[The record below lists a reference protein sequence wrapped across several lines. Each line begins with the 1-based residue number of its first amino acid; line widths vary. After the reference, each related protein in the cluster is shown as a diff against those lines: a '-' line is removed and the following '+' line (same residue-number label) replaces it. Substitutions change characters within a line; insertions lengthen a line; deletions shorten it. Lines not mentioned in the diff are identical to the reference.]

1 MEFSLAHQHL
11 LALTRQ
17 PDYSLAE
24 AALYIAQA
32 EYPTLSVSDSLA
44 QLDQIADHL
53 RPQIPDPPYPLKV
66 LRTINRYLFEELGFQ
81 GNQAEYYD
89 PRNSFFNQ
97 VLERRLGIPI
107 TLSLLY
113 LEVAERLGIPMVGIN
128 FPGHFLIRLR
138 QPNLEFLV
146 DPFAGGEILFIQ
158 DCQARLAQLLGES
171 VALQP
176 QYFAEISPQG
186 FLLRLLG
193 NLEHIY
199 LHHQDLSRCITVCE
213 QMLLIAPDAHP
224 ARRDRGLFYYQ
235 SGRWTEA
242 ISDLQEYLPHTTS
255 FQEAQM
261 ITQLL
266 SEMEPT

>member
-1 MEFSLAHQHL
+1 MEFSLARQNL
-11 LALTRQ
+11 LALTHQ
-17 PDYSLAE
+17 PQFSLAE
-24 AALYIAQA
+24 AALYIAQ
-32 EYPTLSVSDSLA
+32 EDYSNLVVPDYLA
-44 QLDQIADHL
+44 QLDQIADDL

-66 LRTINRYLFEELGFQ
+66 LQTINRYLFEELGFQ
-81 GNQAEYYD
+81 GNQADYYD

-113 LEVAERLGIPMVGIN
+113 LEVAERLEIPMVGIN

-146 DPFAGGEILFIQ
+146 DPFAGGEILFVQ
-158 DCQARLAQLLGES
+158 DCQTRLTQLFGEPA
-171 VALQP
+171 VLQP
-176 QYFAEISPQG
+176 EYFAEISPQG

-199 LHHQDLSRCITVCE
+199 LHQQDLERCITVCE

-235 SGRWTEA
+235 SRRWTEA
-242 ISDLQEYLPHTTS
+242 ISDLQEYLPYATS

-266 SEMEPT
+266 SEMEPK